1 MLCRVS
7 LKLFT
12 RKNLETNQ
20 YNDNQT
26 EIIEDLLLS
35 SRFFEQ
41 SDPPKS
47 FPLIPSKESLKLG
60 KGKCILRYDIPIQ
73 TTQSE
78 EYAFYVFFHL
88 EIKQV

>member
-7 LKLFT
+7 FKLFT

-20 YNDNQT
+20 YNDNQP

-35 SRFFEQ
+35 STFFEQ
-41 SDPPKS
+41 SDQPKS
-47 FPLIPSKESLKLG
+47 FPLITSKESLKLRND
-60 KGKCILRYDIPIQ
+60 KCILRYHIPNQ

-78 EYAFYVFFHL
+78 EYAFYVFS
-88 EIKQV
+88 I